1 LQPRELEGATVASEA
16 IAVTIARDGDII
28 IARTNGREL
37 ASQIGFSRSDLTLI
51 AAATSEIARNIY
63 IYAGRGVMT
72 FCRVHEGSRLGI
84 VIVGRDCGPGIADID
99 KAMQDGFSTG
109 QSLGLGLP
117 GARRIMDDFA
127 IVSEVGKGTTVTM
140 KKWLK

>member
-1 LQPRELEGATVASEA
+1 M
-16 IAVTIARDGDII
+16 TIARDGDII
-28 IARTNGREL
+28 VARTKAREL
-37 ASQIGFSRSDLTLI
+37 ASQIGFSRTDLTLI
-51 AAATSEIARNIY
+51 SAATSEIARNIY

-72 FCRVHEGSRLGI
+72 FSGMHEGNRHGI
-84 VIVGRDCGPGIADID
+84 VIVGRDNGPGIADID

-117 GARRIMDDFA
+117 GARRIMDEFA
-127 IVSEVGKGTTVTM
+127 IVSEVGKGTAVTM

>member
-1 LQPRELEGATVASEA
+1 
-16 IAVTIARDGDII
+16 VTIARDGDII
-28 IARTNGREL
+28 VARTNGREL
-37 ASQIGFSRSDLTLI
+37 ASQIGFSRTDLALI

-63 IYAGRGVMT
+63 IYAGRGVMS
-72 FCRVHEGSRLGI
+72 FCGVRDGGRRGI
-84 VIVGRDCGPGIADID
+84 VIIGRDCGPGIADID

-117 GARRIMDDFA
+117 GARRIMDEFE
-127 IVSEVGKGTTVTM
+127 IVSELGKGTTVTM

>member
-1 LQPRELEGATVASEA
+1 
-16 IAVTIARDGDII
+16 VTIARDGDII
-28 IARTNGREL
+28 VARTNGREL
-37 ASQIGFSRSDLTLI
+37 ASQIGFSRTDLALI

-63 IYAGRGVMT
+63 IYAGRGVMS
-72 FCRVHEGSRLGI
+72 FCGVRDSGRRGI
-84 VIVGRDCGPGIADID
+84 VIIGRDCGPGIADID

-117 GARRIMDDFA
+117 GARRIMDEFE
-127 IVSEVGKGTTVTM
+127 IVSELGKGTTVTM